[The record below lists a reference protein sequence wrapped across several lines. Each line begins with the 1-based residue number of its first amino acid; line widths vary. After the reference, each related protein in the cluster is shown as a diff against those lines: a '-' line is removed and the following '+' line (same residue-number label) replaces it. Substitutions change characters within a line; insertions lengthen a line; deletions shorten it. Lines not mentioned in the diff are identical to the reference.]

1 MMFYE
6 NLPEA
11 LLFFPS
17 LATDRLLAL
26 LGVGEGGLCNS
37 GLNHYFERLFQKT
50 DLAVRKLEP
59 DIEWTEDFI
68 IFGSTCTMHN

>member
-1 MMFYE
+1 MFYE

-26 LGVGEGGLCNS
+26 LGVGEGGLD
-37 GLNHYFERLFQKT
+37 KT
-50 DLAVRKLEP
+50 IV
-59 DIEWTEDFI
+59 I
-68 IFGSTCTMHN
+68 IVL

>member
-26 LGVGEGGLCNS
+26 LGVGEGGLDKTIIIIV
-37 GLNHYFERLFQKT
+37 LRLET
-50 DLAVRKLEP
+50 LY
-59 DIEWTEDFI
+59 
-68 IFGSTCTMHN
+68 

>member
-1 MMFYE
+1 MFYE

-26 LGVGEGGLCNS
+26 LGVGEGGLDKAVKIIS
-37 GLNHYFERLFQKT
+37 ERERLFK
-50 DLAVRKLEP
+50 DRP
-59 DIEWTEDFI
+59 
-68 IFGSTCTMHN
+68 GSAQTGTRYGVNRGFHQIGFNLQDA